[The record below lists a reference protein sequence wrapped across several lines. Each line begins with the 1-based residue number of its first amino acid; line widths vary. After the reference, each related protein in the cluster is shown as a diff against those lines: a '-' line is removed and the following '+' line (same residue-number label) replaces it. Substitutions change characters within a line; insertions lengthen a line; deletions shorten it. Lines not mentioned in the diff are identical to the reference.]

1 MLHCLVAH
9 VEELLLPIRREKE
22 RGACVGSGSAASN
35 PTEKKMRI
43 HEDKNKKG
51 KKNTKQKR
59 NYVRQKVHLIKA
71 KKVKGTPTNGV

>member
-22 RGACVGSGSAASN
+22 RGACVDRLSAASN

-43 HEDKNKKG
+43 HEDKNQKG
-51 KKNTKQKR
+51 KKTRSKNKITSVKMLIWLKQK
-59 NYVRQKVHLIKA
+59 K
-71 KKVKGTPTNGV
+71 